1 MFNKYCVNAAPVG
14 FNDNQ
19 HNNISSGRAS
29 VEPNS
34 LSFDKYSCNNNS
46 NVNVNVNVVGVVS
59 FFVVG
64 EGC

>member
-19 HNNISSGRAS
+19 HNNNNNNIIISSVSRAS

-34 LSFDKYSCNNNS
+34 LSFDKYSCNNNNDTYVS
-46 NVNVNVNVVGVVS
+46 EFGVVE
-59 FFVVG
+59 VL
-64 EGC
+64 C